1 MWASLSLCNN
11 GFPWPPQKSWRLIGV
26 DGKWLYIKEICLRLR
41 GEPGEKVSMK
51 TGLYHP
57 EEFKDNCGFGLIA
70 HMTGEPSHHL
80 LQTAMQALTC
90 MTHRGGINADGKT
103 GDGCGLLMQKP
114 DQFLRAVAQ
123 EHFAVELPKQY
134 AVGMVFFNQD
144 PVKAEAARANMD
156 REILAAGLKLVGWRK
171 VPIDTSVLG
180 RLALERLPQI
190 EQVFIGGEG
199 LSDQEFAIKLFS
211 ARRRSSVANAHDSD
225 HYICSF
231 SHKTIIY
238 KGLMMPRDL
247 AAFYPD
253 LGDERLQTAICV
265 FHQRFSTNTL
275 PKWPLAQPFRFL
287 AHNGEI
293 NTITGNRN
301 WAMARRTKFANDQ
314 IPDLEELGPLVNRV
328 GSDSS
333 SMDNM
338 LELMVTGGIDL
349 FRGVR
354 MLVPPAWQ
362 NVETMDADL
371 RAFYEYNSMHMEPW
385 DGPAGIVMTEGRHA
399 VCLLDRNGLRPARW
413 VTTTNGY
420 ITIASEIGVWGY
432 QPEEVLAKGRVGPG
446 QILAV
451 DTETGQILDTDAID
465 NRLKSRHPYK
475 RWLRQHATRIQA
487 TLTDDQG
494 AASYDADQ
502 LKQYMKMFQVTF
514 EERDQV
520 LRPLGEQGQEAV
532 GSMGDD
538 TPMAVLSQRVRSPYD
553 FFRQQFAQV
562 TNPPIDPLREA
573 IVMSLEICLGA
584 ERNIFQESPEH
595 ASRVILSSPVISPA
609 KWRSLMNLE
618 REGFDRQ
625 LIDLNYEQ
633 GVGLE
638 AAIRN
643 IADQAEEAVRAGK
656 TQLVLSDRY
665 IAPGKLP
672 VHASLAVGAVHHRL
686 TEQGLRCDSNILVE
700 TATARDPHHFAV
712 LLGFGASAVY
722 PYLAYEVLADLIRTG
737 EVLGD
742 LDEVFKYYRKGISK
756 GLLKIL
762 SKMGISTIASY
773 RGAQLFEA
781 IGLAEEVVGLSFKGV
796 SSRIKGARFVDL
808 ESDQKL
814 LAAEAWS
821 ARKPIQQGGLLKFVH
836 GGEYHAYNPDVV
848 NTLQAAVQQ
857 GDYAKFKEYTTLV
870 DQRPVS
876 MIRDLLKVKVA
887 DQPLALEQ
895 IEPLEAILKRFD
907 SAGIS
912 LGALSP
918 EAHEALAEAM
928 NRLGAR
934 SNSGEG
940 GEDPSRYGTIK
951 SSKIKQVATGRF
963 GVTPEYLVNAE
974 VLQIKVAQGAKPG
987 EGGQLP
993 GGKVN
998 GLIAKLRYA
1007 VPGVTLISPPPHHD
1021 IYSIEDL
1028 AQLIYDLKQVNP
1040 QALVSVKLVAEAGV
1054 GTIAAGVAKA
1064 YADLI
1069 TISGYDGGTGASP
1082 LTSIKY
1088 AGAPWELGLAETHQT
1103 LRGNDL
1109 RGKVRVQTDGGLKTG
1124 LDVIKAAILGAES
1137 FGFGTA
1143 PMIALGC
1150 KYLRI
1155 CHLNN
1160 CATGVATQN
1169 DKLRKDHYIGT
1180 VDMVINFFTFVA
1192 EETREWLAKL
1202 GVRSLGEL
1210 IGRTDLLEMLPGDTE
1225 RQQYLDLSP
1234 LLGSS
1239 HIPADKPQFCEVD
1252 KNPPFDKGELAEKMV
1267 DMALPAIRD
1276 QAGGEF
1282 NLDICNCDRS
1292 IGARISG
1299 EIAKLYG
1306 NQGMAA
1312 NPITFRFKGTAGQSF
1327 GVWNAGGLN
1336 LHLQG
1341 DANDYVGKGMT
1352 GGKVTIVPPAG
1363 SPFETQHSAIV
1374 GNTCL
1379 YGATGGKLFAAGT
1392 AGERF
1397 AVRNSGAHAVVEGT
1411 GDHCCEYMTGGFVCV
1426 LGKTGYN
1433 FGSGMTGGFAYVLD
1447 MDNSFVDKLNHEL
1460 VEIQRISGEAMEAYR
1475 SHLARVLGEYVEE
1488 TGSEWGRELSENLDD
1503 YVRRFWLVKPKAAN
1517 LKQLLSSTRAN
1528 PQ

>member
-1 MWASLSLCNN
+1 
-11 GFPWPPQKSWRLIGV
+11 
-26 DGKWLYIKEICLRLR
+26 
-41 GEPGEKVSMK
+41 MK

-70 HMTGEPSHHL
+70 HMTGEASHHL

-103 GDGCGLLMQKP
+103 GDGCGLLIQKP
-114 DQFLRAVAQ
+114 DQFLRAMAQ

-156 REILAAGLKLVGWRK
+156 REIIAAGLKLVGWRK

-180 RLALERLPQI
+180 RLAMERLPQI

-211 ARRRSSVANAHDSD
+211 ARRRSSVANADDAD

-301 WAMARRTKFANDQ
+301 WAMARRTKFANDL
-314 IPDLEELGPLVNRV
+314 IPDLAELGPLVNRV

-465 NRLKSRHPYK
+465 DRLKSRHPYK

-494 AASYDADQ
+494 VASYDADQ

-618 REGFDRQ
+618 REGFERQ

-633 GVGLE
+633 SVGLE

-643 IADQAEEAVRAGK
+643 IAYQAEEAVRAGK

-722 PYLAYEVLADLIRTG
+722 PYLSYEVLADLIRTG

-781 IGLAEEVVGLSFKGV
+781 IGLSEEVVGLSFKGV
-796 SSRIKGARFVDL
+796 SSRIKGARFEDL
-808 ESDQKL
+808 ENDQKL

-895 IEPLEAILKRFD
+895 VEPLEAILKRFD

-940 GEDPSRYGTIK
+940 GEDPSRYGTIR

-1210 IGRTDLLEMLPGDTE
+1210 IGRTDLLDVLPGDTE
-1225 RQQYLDLSP
+1225 RQRYLDLSP

-1252 KNPPFDKGELAEKMV
+1252 RNPPFDEGHLAEKMV
-1267 DMALPAIRD
+1267 EMAMPAIRD

-1282 NLDICNCDRS
+1282 SLDICNCDRS
-1292 IGARISG
+1292 IGARVSG
-1299 EIAKLYG
+1299 EIARLHG

-1312 NPITFRFKGTAGQSF
+1312 APITFRFKGTAGQSF

-1336 LHLQG
+1336 LHLEG

-1352 GGKVTIVPPAG
+1352 GGKLTIVPPAG
-1363 SPFETQHSAIV
+1363 SPFATQDSAIL

-1426 LGKTGYN
+1426 LGNTGYN

-1460 VEIQRISGEAMEAYR
+1460 VEIQRISGEAYR
-1475 SHLARVLGEYVEE
+1475 SHLARVLAEYVEE